1 MRNRAVVMTASV
13 GFVLCSAALSGC
25 GGGTGAAEAPPASG
39 AGQSQPVS
47 GGAQSDPV
55 PVPGEVVNG
64 VAKDEATWS
73 TPLAVYFGVDTN
85 DLRSHAQSV
94 VTATCMHENGYADFR
109 ENYDS
114 TAPRPRTTAPDGVG
128 RLFNEELAAQYG
140 YRNAPNPQYLIEAD
154 VEAAGGGG
162 LYENASPEFKDQW
175 YACLDRATA
184 EVNEGESPQRL
195 PTGDGPD
202 QATLDSIQSQLN
214 RFHID
219 TTGPQL
225 QADAAA
231 WRQCMAPLGIADLPD
246 RPWEAGSMRMPD
258 SLRKSGTGAPRGS
271 PPPMRSK
278 SPRTTPSAAGAPGG
292 PTTSTTRP
300 GTSPCSS
307 TTSTAPNWTPCWRST
322 PPARPTTA
330 RSSPRTAE
338 HPANRGPQGS
348 TAILAPARTAP
359 EPSGGAGA
367 PPAAAQ

>member
-1 MRNRAVVMTASV
+1 MWNRAVVMTASV
-13 GFVLCSAALSGC
+13 GLVLCSAALSGC

-85 DLRSHAQSV
+85 DLRLHAQSV

-184 EVNEGESPQRL
+184 EVNEVIDKVGSYLHQVPAQPVPHRHDRAAAAGGRGRVA
-195 PTGDGPD
+195 PVHGATGDRRPARPALGGGEH
-202 QATLDSIQSQLN
+202 AHARLTEGKMGL
-214 RFHID
+214 
-219 TTGPQL
+219 
-225 QADAAA
+225 
-231 WRQCMAPLGIADLPD
+231 APLG
-246 RPWEAGSMRMPD
+246 EA
-258 SLRKSGTGAPRGS
+258 LRR
-271 PPPMRSK
+271 
-278 SPRTTPSAAGAPGG
+278 
-292 PTTSTTRP
+292 
-300 GTSPCSS
+300 
-307 TTSTAPNWTPCWRST
+307 
-322 PPARPTTA
+322 
-330 RSSPRTAE
+330 
-338 HPANRGPQGS
+338 
-348 TAILAPARTAP
+348 
-359 EPSGGAGA
+359 
-367 PPAAAQ
+367 

>member
-13 GFVLCSAALSGC
+13 GLVLCSAALSGC

-85 DLRSHAQSV
+85 DLRLHAQSV

-154 VEAAGGGG
+154 VEAAGGRRTVREREPGVQGPVVRVLGPRHGG
-162 LYENASPEFKDQW
+162 
-175 YACLDRATA
+175 
-184 EVNEGESPQRL
+184 
-195 PTGDGPD
+195 
-202 QATLDSIQSQLN
+202 SQ
-214 RFHID
+214 
-219 TTGPQL
+219 
-225 QADAAA
+225 
-231 WRQCMAPLGIADLPD
+231 
-246 RPWEAGSMRMPD
+246 
-258 SLRKSGTGAPRGS
+258 
-271 PPPMRSK
+271 
-278 SPRTTPSAAGAPGG
+278 
-292 PTTSTTRP
+292 
-300 GTSPCSS
+300 
-307 TTSTAPNWTPCWRST
+307 
-322 PPARPTTA
+322 
-330 RSSPRTAE
+330 
-338 HPANRGPQGS
+338 
-348 TAILAPARTAP
+348 
-359 EPSGGAGA
+359 
-367 PPAAAQ
+367 

>member
-25 GGGTGAAEAPPASG
+25 GGGTGAAEGPPASG

-85 DLRSHAQSV
+85 DLRLHAQSV
-94 VTATCMHENGYADFR
+94 VTATYMHENGYADFR

-140 YRNAPNPQYLIEAD
+140 YRNAPNPQYLVEAD

-184 EVNEGESPQRL
+184 EVNEGEPPRRL

-258 SLRKSGTGAPRGS
+258 SLRGKWDWRPSG
-271 PPPMRSK
+271 K
-278 SPRTTPSAAGAPGG
+278 PSADEVEVAAHDAQC
-292 PTTSTTRP
+292 RR
-300 GTSPCSS
+300 SS
-307 TTSTAPNWTPCWRST
+307 GWSHDLYDQTWDQSVLFYNQHRAELDPML
-322 PPARPTTA
+322 AEYAA
-330 RSSPRTAE
+330 RSAHYRQIITQHGGTPRE
-338 HPANRGPQGS
+338 
-348 TAILAPARTAP
+348 
-359 EPSGGAGA
+359 
-367 PPAAAQ
+367 